1 MKSLKKSYLK
11 HKKVIRNVNQKSKNF
26 LRKKNSI

>member
-11 HKKVIRNVNQKSKNF
+11 HKKSYRNVNQKKSKRNS
-26 LRKKNSI
+26 LRKKK